1 MKSSPA
7 KPTKARYRRARLGA
21 AAIEFACVLPF
32 LVLFLMGSVEVGRG
46 VMVKHVLE
54 EAARAGCRVAVFES
68 SSAADVQSIVG
79 TAMDAANL
87 SSANYTVTIDPPN
100 PQGLQAFQPVTVSI
114 EMNFAD
120 VSWIP
125 TTFLK
130 GKSVG
135 GVCVMP
141 AEGDGVSD
149 PTKKAPSG
157 KKNDGGDKDD
167 KDDKKNKK
175 DDKDDKDDKKDDKDD
190 KGKSKKGKKGKKDD
204 KDDKDGKDD
213 KGKSKKGKK

>member
-1 MKSSPA
+1 MKNSPA
-7 KPTKARYRRARLGA
+7 KLSKDSSKDRYRRARLGA

-68 SSAADVQSIVG
+68 STAADVNSIVG

-87 SSANYTVTIDPPN
+87 SGSNYTVTIDPPN
-100 PQGLQAFQPVTVSI
+100 PQGLEAFQPVTVSI

-149 PTKKAPSG
+149 PTKKAPTG
-157 KKNDGGDKDD
+157 
-167 KDDKKNKK
+167 KKNKK
-175 DDKDDKDDKKDDKDD
+175 DDKDDKDDKD
-190 KGKSKKGKKGKKDD
+190 KKGKKDD
-204 KDDKDGKDD
+204 KDKKGKKDDKDGKDD
-213 KGKSKKGKK
+213 KDKKGKK

>member
-1 MKSSPA
+1 M
-7 KPTKARYRRARLGA
+7 
-21 AAIEFACVLPF
+21 LPF

-175 DDKDDKDDKKDDKDD
+175 DDKDDKKDDKDD

>member
-1 MKSSPA
+1 MKNA
-7 KPTKARYRRARLGA
+7 PTTLTKDRYRRARLGA

-54 EAARAGCRVAVFES
+54 EAARAGCRVAAFES
-68 SSAADVQSIVG
+68 STAADVNSIVE
-79 TAMDAANL
+79 TAMNAANL
-87 SSANYTVTIDPPN
+87 GSNYTVTIDPAN
-100 PQGLQAFQPVTVSI
+100 PQGLVAFQPVTVSI
-114 EMNFAD
+114 NMSFAD

-125 TTFLK
+125 TTFLR

-149 PTKKAPSG
+149 PTKKAPTG
-157 KKNDGGDKDD
+157 
-167 KDDKKNKK
+167 KKNKK
-175 DDKDDKDDKKDDKDD
+175 DDKGGKSEKSEKSD
-190 KGKSKKGKKGKKDD
+190 KGDKGGKSDKGDKGDKKGKKGEKR
-204 KDDKDGKDD
+204 
-213 KGKSKKGKK
+213 KKGQEIAV

>member
-68 SSAADVQSIVG
+68 STAADVNSIVG

-87 SSANYTVTIDPPN
+87 SGSNYTVTIDPPN
-100 PQGLQAFQPVTVSI
+100 PQGLEAFQPVTVSI

-149 PTKKAPSG
+149 PTKKAPTG
-157 KKNDGGDKDD
+157 KKNKKDD
-167 KDDKKNKK
+167 KDGK
-175 DDKDDKDDKKDDKDD
+175 DDKDDKDDKD
-190 KGKSKKGKKGKKDD
+190 KKGKKGKKDD
-204 KDDKDGKDD
+204 KDGKDD
-213 KGKSKKGKK
+213 KDKKGKKDDKKGKKGKK

>member
-1 MKSSPA
+1 MKNSPA

-175 DDKDDKDDKKDDKDD
+175 DDKDDKKDDKDD

-213 KGKSKKGKK
+213 KGKSKKGKKGKK

>member
-1 MKSSPA
+1 MKNSPA
-7 KPTKARYRRARLGA
+7 KLSKDSSKDRYRRARLGA

-68 SSAADVQSIVG
+68 STAADVNSIVG

-87 SSANYTVTIDPPN
+87 SGSNYTVTIDPPN
-100 PQGLQAFQPVTVSI
+100 PQGLEAFQPVTVSI

-125 TTFLK
+125 TTSFAL
-130 GKSVG
+130 SP
-135 GVCVMP
+135 P
-141 AEGDGVSD
+141 AKVLFEAISPSMTFIYEDCKRSYA
-149 PTKKAPSG
+149 PIKAS
-157 KKNDGGDKDD
+157 
-167 KDDKKNKK
+167 
-175 DDKDDKDDKKDDKDD
+175 
-190 KGKSKKGKKGKKDD
+190 
-204 KDDKDGKDD
+204 
-213 KGKSKKGKK
+213 

>member
-1 MKSSPA
+1 MKNA
-7 KPTKARYRRARLGA
+7 PTTLTRDGYRRARLGA

-68 SSAADVQSIVG
+68 STAADVNSIVE
-79 TAMDAANL
+79 TAMNAANL
-87 SSANYTVTIDPPN
+87 GSNYTVTIDPAN
-100 PQGLQAFQPVTVSI
+100 PQGLVAFQPVTVSI
-114 EMNFAD
+114 NMSFAD

-149 PTKKAPSG
+149 PTKKAPTG
-157 KKNDGGDKDD
+157 
-167 KDDKKNKK
+167 KKNKK
-175 DDKDDKDDKKDDKDD
+175 DDKDDKGD
-190 KGKSKKGKKGKKDD
+190 KGGKGGKSGESGESGKSGKSGKSDKGDKKGKKGEKR
-204 KDDKDGKDD
+204 
-213 KGKSKKGKK
+213 KKGQEIAI

>member
-1 MKSSPA
+1 MKYSPA
-7 KPTKARYRRARLGA
+7 KLSKVSYRRARLGA

-68 SSAADVQSIVG
+68 SSAADVESIVG

-87 SSANYTVTIDPPN
+87 SGSNYTVTIDPPN

-149 PTKKAPSG
+149 PTKKAPTG
-157 KKNDGGDKDD
+157 
-167 KDDKKNKK
+167 KKNKK
-175 DDKDDKDDKKDDKDD
+175 DDKDDKDD
-190 KGKSKKGKKGKKDD
+190 KGKSKKGKK
-204 KDDKDGKDD
+204 
-213 KGKSKKGKK
+213 

>member
-1 MKSSPA
+1 MKNSPA
-7 KPTKARYRRARLGA
+7 KLSKDSSKERYRRARLGA

-68 SSAADVQSIVG
+68 STAADVNSIVG

-87 SSANYTVTIDPPN
+87 SGSNYTVTIDPPN
-100 PQGLQAFQPVTVSI
+100 PQGLEAFQPVTVSI

-149 PTKKAPSG
+149 PTKKAPTG
-157 KKNDGGDKDD
+157 
-167 KDDKKNKK
+167 KKNKK
-175 DDKDDKDDKKDDKDD
+175 DDKDDKDDKDGKDDKD
-190 KGKSKKGKKGKKDD
+190 KKGKKGKKDD
-204 KDDKDGKDD
+204 KDGKDD
-213 KGKSKKGKK
+213 KDKKGKKDDKKGTKGKK

>member
-1 MKSSPA
+1 MNKSPA
-7 KPTKARYRRARLGA
+7 KPAKARYRRARLGA

-175 DDKDDKDDKKDDKDD
+175 NKKDDKDDKDDKKDDKDD

-204 KDDKDGKDD
+204 KDGKDD